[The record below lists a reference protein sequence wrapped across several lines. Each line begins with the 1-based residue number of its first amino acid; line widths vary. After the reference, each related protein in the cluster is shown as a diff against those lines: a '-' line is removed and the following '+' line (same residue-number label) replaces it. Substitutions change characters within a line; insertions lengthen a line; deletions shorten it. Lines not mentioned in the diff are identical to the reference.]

1 MQRKVT
7 GTMAPFAVLLLAGLL
22 WFGPEFGGWVD
33 YRNHVQVALVAAFMF
48 GVLFG
53 WGASRQR

>member
-1 MQRKVT
+1 
-7 GTMAPFAVLLLAGLL
+7 MAPLAVLLLTGLM
-22 WFGPEFGGWVD
+22 WFGPQFGGWTD
-33 YRNHVQVALVAAFMF
+33 YNNHIRIALIAAFMF